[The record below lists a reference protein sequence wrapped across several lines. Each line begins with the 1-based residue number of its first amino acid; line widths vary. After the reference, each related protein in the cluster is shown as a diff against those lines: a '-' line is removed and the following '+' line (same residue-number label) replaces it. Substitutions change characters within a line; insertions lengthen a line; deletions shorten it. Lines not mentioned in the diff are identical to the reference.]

1 MRDGL
6 GTVEGMSISVRPKLV
21 VRGADDAL
29 QFYTRVFG
37 ARLVERYTVGDV
49 VVQAE
54 LDLGDGRVLV
64 KEEDEDDPAPTT
76 LGRPGVLLDVVT
88 DDPDE
93 LAGIAQDNGATVVF
107 PVTDQPY
114 GARGGRI
121 RDPFGHEWLLQTPL
135 SMTPEQVQHALNQA
149 AGG

>member
-1 MRDGL
+1 
-6 GTVEGMSISVRPKLV
+6 MSISVRPKLV

-37 ARLVERYTVGDV
+37 ARLVERYTSGDV

-54 LDLGDGRVLV
+54 LALGEGRVLV
-64 KEEDEDDPAPTT
+64 KEEDEADPAPTT

-93 LAGIAQDNGATVVF
+93 LAGIAQDNGAAVVF
-107 PVTDQPY
+107 PVADQPY

-135 SMTPEQVQHALNQA
+135 SMTPEQVQHALNEA

>member
-1 MRDGL
+1 M
-6 GTVEGMSISVRPKLV
+6 SVRPKLV

-37 ARLVERYTVGDV
+37 ARLVERYTMGDV
-49 VVQAE
+49 VVHAE
-54 LDLGDGRVLV
+54 LDLGGSTVLV
-64 KEEDEDDPAPTT
+64 KEEDETDPAPST
-76 LGRPGVLLDVVT
+76 LGRPGVLIDVVT

-93 LAGIAQDNGATVVF
+93 LAEVAQDNGATVVF
-107 PVTDQPY
+107 AISDQPY

-135 SMTPEQVQHALNQA
+135 SLTPEQVQHALNEA